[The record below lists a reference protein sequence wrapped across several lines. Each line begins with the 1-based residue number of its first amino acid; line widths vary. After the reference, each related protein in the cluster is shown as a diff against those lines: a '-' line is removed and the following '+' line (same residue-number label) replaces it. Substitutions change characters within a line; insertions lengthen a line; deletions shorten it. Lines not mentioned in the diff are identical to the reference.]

1 MKTKSPV
8 KRLISTSSATVGGVV
23 TSYLDGIRVGHIRN
37 GSPPRRKRAYPGFK
51 IRMMSFRVDQILARA
66 ECMGTTVR
74 DFVSSAL
81 LDELDACAREI
92 GMSPRDIAKLSKRE
106 RRKICH
112 KYCLVVNA
120 LSGSKSEQRE
130 AA

>member
-1 MKTKSPV
+1 MN
-8 KRLISTSSATVGGVV
+8 RLHPASAAAGGVV
-23 TSYLDGIRVGHIRN
+23 TGYLGTGLRVGRRRK
-37 GSPPRRKRAYPGFK
+37 GSPRRKRAYPGFK
-51 IRMMSFRVDQILARA
+51 IRMMSFRVDQILATA

-81 LDELDACAREI
+81 LDELNACAREI

-106 RRKICH
+106 RREICH
-112 KYCLVVNA
+112 KYCLIVNA
-120 LSGSKSEQRE
+120 LHRSKSDQRR